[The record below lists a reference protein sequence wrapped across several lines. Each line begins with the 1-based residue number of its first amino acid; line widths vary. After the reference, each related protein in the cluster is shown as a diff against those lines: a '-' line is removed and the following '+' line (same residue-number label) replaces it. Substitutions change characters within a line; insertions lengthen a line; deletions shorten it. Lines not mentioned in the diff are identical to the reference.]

1 MTSLRLV
8 RDAHYRGDRGERAKA
23 MSTTVVLSYTSFE
36 TIDEKVSKK
45 EVASS
50 LYGTALAHL

>member
-1 MTSLRLV
+1 
-8 RDAHYRGDRGERAKA
+8 

>member
-1 MTSLRLV
+1 
-8 RDAHYRGDRGERAKA
+8 

-36 TIDEKVSKK
+36 TTNEQVSKK

-50 LYGTALAHL
+50 LYSTALAHL